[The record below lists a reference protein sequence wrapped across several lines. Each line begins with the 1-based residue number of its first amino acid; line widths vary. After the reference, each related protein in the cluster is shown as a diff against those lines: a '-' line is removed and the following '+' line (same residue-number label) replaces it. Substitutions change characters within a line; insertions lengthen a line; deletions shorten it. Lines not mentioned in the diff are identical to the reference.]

1 MYLLKSICG
10 KGFRSLLSS
19 LLLLTKGNFL
29 LSPKPTDKLHKL
41 SLCNVYAPNDQV
53 NQLQFMQELNNCL
66 LDKSEL
72 TSLIIGGDWNCTLSK
87 KDKIG
92 GAPWKLSSYRNLI
105 LTTMEMFDLVDIQR
119 MRHPKLRKFT
129 YESKSLK
136 LKSRID
142 FFLIAKNLSG
152 DVKNSEIYHAIAP
165 DHDAIYISFSRS
177 NKSPRGPGLWK
188 FNNTLLND
196 IQYVSTVR
204 DTYAQACSYYSHVSD
219 KRLFW
224 ELMKMEIRSVTIS
237 FSKCKAKRISNR
249 EQELRRR
256 IDQLDVIICENFSSP
271 YIDGVLREYDG
282 LKTELKSIYE
292 EKGKQTMFRAKC
304 RWIENGERP
313 TKYFFNLEKSNYNK
327 KTISELRLHDDS
339 TTRNETVILEQIE
352 NYYRNLYTSD
362 LTFSET
368 AYDTFIDNVD
378 SPKLSEDVQETLE
391 GPLTYEECKKI
402 LETFQNDKAPGEDGF
417 TVEFYTYF
425 FELLGNDL
433 IASFNEAYEQGE
445 FSISQRR
452 GIITLIPKEDGSLLD
467 LSNWRPITL
476 LNVDFKIASKAI
488 AKRIEPTLPNLIH
501 SDQTGFVK
509 GRYIGENIRLTNDI
523 MEYTS
528 LQNLPGILTS
538 LDFRK
543 AFDSIEWPF
552 IMKTLD
558 HFNFGSDIKRWIKL
572 FYTNTE
578 TAVQNNGFITSWFKP
593 SKGVRQGCPLSPYL
607 FILSA
612 EVLSKRIRQDSN
624 VRGIKVFGKEIKL
637 SQFADDTTLFNADIE
652 SLEMALKIVGDF
664 GKIAGLSL
672 NVKKTKALWLGKWKS
687 NKNKPLDLKWF
698 HSPVKILGIYFS
710 YNIKENNELTFYKK
724 IEKLQTKLDMWS
736 SRDLTIFGR
745 AMLIKTLG
753 ISQLI
758 YSASNL
764 DAPEGIVEVVR
775 TKSFKFLWKN
785 KKDKIKRS
793 GLYQDSDN
801 GGIRMTDFAIMLKA
815 LKLAWIPRL
824 LRTSDNSNWCIIP
837 KHYFRSMGG
846 LNFLLRCNY
855 DTKFFNDLPLFYKKI
870 LDFFNELKTLYLY
883 DQKQELILFNNKDIL
898 VDGKP
903 IFFSEWF
910 NKGILSINDLLNES
924 GNVLT
929 FYEFR
934 DKYSCKSNFLQYYQ
948 VVSAIPKRLW
958 SLAKG
963 SDTINKS
970 FFTRNDNIF
979 SLNEST
985 QINLYKGKTKDFY
998 NLLNAKI
1005 HTEDQTGPKRWS
1017 EKLSLKKD
1025 VRTKI
1030 FKSLKNICKETK
1042 LKEFQFKLIHRT
1054 IVTKKELFRF
1064 GIKADD
1070 ECLYCGDKDSIEH
1083 SFIECMFTKLFSQK
1097 VLNWFNQANGCQ
1109 ISPTTEET
1117 LFGITTSSHD
1127 TTLIRKFNYTT
1138 LFMRHYIYSTKLNSL
1153 AISIQDFISKLLI
1166 KYSLENLS

>member
-1 MYLLKSICG
+1 M
-10 KGFRSLLSS
+10 
-19 LLLLTKGNFL
+19 
-29 LSPKPTDKLHKL
+29 
-41 SLCNVYAPNDQV
+41 
-53 NQLQFMQELNNCL
+53 
-66 LDKSEL
+66 
-72 TSLIIGGDWNCTLSK
+72 
-87 KDKIG
+87 
-92 GAPWKLSSYRNLI
+92 
-105 LTTMEMFDLVDIQR
+105 
-119 MRHPKLRKFT
+119 
-129 YESKSLK
+129 
-136 LKSRID
+136 
-142 FFLIAKNLSG
+142 
-152 DVKNSEIYHAIAP
+152 
-165 DHDAIYISFSRS
+165 
-177 NKSPRGPGLWK
+177 
-188 FNNTLLND
+188 
-196 IQYVSTVR
+196 
-204 DTYAQACSYYSHVSD
+204 
-219 KRLFW
+219 
-224 ELMKMEIRSVTIS
+224 
-237 FSKCKAKRISNR
+237 
-249 EQELRRR
+249 
-256 IDQLDVIICENFSSP
+256 
-271 YIDGVLREYDG
+271 
-282 LKTELKSIYE
+282 
-292 EKGKQTMFRAKC
+292 
-304 RWIENGERP
+304 
-313 TKYFFNLEKSNYNK
+313 
-327 KTISELRLHDDS
+327 
-339 TTRNETVILEQIE
+339 ILEQIE

-391 GPLTYEECKKI
+391 GPLTYEECEKI

-467 LSNWRPITL
+467 LSNWRPIT
-476 LNVDFKIASKAI
+476 SKAI

-509 GRYIGENIRLTNDI
+509 GRYIGENIRLINDI

-578 TAVQNNGFITSWFKP
+578 TAVQNNCFITSWFKP

-637 SQFADDTTLFNADIE
+637 SQFADYTTLFNADIE

-710 YNIKENNELTFYKK
+710 YNIKENNELHFYKK
-724 IEKLQTKLDMWS
+724 IEKLETKLDMWS
-736 SRDLTIFGR
+736 SWDLTIFGR

-903 IFFSEWF
+903 IFFSE
-910 NKGILSINDLLNES
+910 
-924 GNVLT
+924 
-929 FYEFR
+929 
-934 DKYSCKSNFLQYYQ
+934 
-948 VVSAIPKRLW
+948 
-958 SLAKG
+958 
-963 SDTINKS
+963 
-970 FFTRNDNIF
+970 
-979 SLNEST
+979 
-985 QINLYKGKTKDFY
+985 
-998 NLLNAKI
+998 
-1005 HTEDQTGPKRWS
+1005 
-1017 EKLSLKKD
+1017 
-1025 VRTKI
+1025 
-1030 FKSLKNICKETK
+1030 
-1042 LKEFQFKLIHRT
+1042 
-1054 IVTKKELFRF
+1054 
-1064 GIKADD
+1064 
-1070 ECLYCGDKDSIEH
+1070 
-1083 SFIECMFTKLFSQK
+1083 
-1097 VLNWFNQANGCQ
+1097 
-1109 ISPTTEET
+1109 
-1117 LFGITTSSHD
+1117 
-1127 TTLIRKFNYTT
+1127 
-1138 LFMRHYIYSTKLNSL
+1138 
-1153 AISIQDFISKLLI
+1153 
-1166 KYSLENLS
+1166 

>member
-19 LLLLTKGNFL
+19 FLLLTKGNFL

-66 LDKSEL
+66 IDKSEL

-165 DHDAIYISFSRS
+165 DHDAIYISFSWS

-327 KTISELRLHDDS
+327 KTISELWLHDDS

-391 GPLTYEECKKI
+391 GPLTYEECEKI

-467 LSNWRPITL
+467 LSNWRPIT
-476 LNVDFKIASKAI
+476 SKAI

-509 GRYIGENIRLTNDI
+509 GRYIGENIRLINDI

-578 TAVQNNGFITSWFKP
+578 TAVQNNCFITSWFKP

-637 SQFADDTTLFNADIE
+637 SQFADYTTLFNADIE

-710 YNIKENNELTFYKK
+710 YNIKENNELNFYKK
-724 IEKLQTKLDMWS
+724 IEKLETKLDMWS

-1070 ECLYCGDKDSIEH
+1070 ECLYCGDKDSVEH
-1083 SFIECMFTKLFSQK
+1083 SFIECMFTKLFTQK
-1097 VLNWFNQANGCQ
+1097 VLNWFNQANACQ

-1166 KYSLENLS
+1166 KYNLENLS

>member
-1 MYLLKSICG
+1 M
-10 KGFRSLLSS
+10 
-19 LLLLTKGNFL
+19 LLLTKGNFL

-92 GAPWKLSSYRNLI
+92 GAPWKLASYRNLI

-352 NYYRNLYTSD
+352 NCYRNLYTSD

-509 GRYIGENIRLTNDI
+509 GRYIGENIRLINDI

-652 SLEMALKIVGDF
+652 SLEMALKIVGNF